1 MQSQMESVSTSMRDS
16 LRQFQLL
23 SDLKNSCEH
32 AVQEFY
38 IAVKLRALKS
48 SLLGVPLLPRRNG
61 RFSSVVNGIKTWPR
75 RASRGSREQSSPNA
89 QPASSLARRYR
100 HCRSFPAPGL
110 TFASFNVTQSPSKY
124 SPDILKASRPT
135 SLLGDGEE
143 ALPVGTLPASQ
154 NKTSPNIVVSSEYDK
169 FWNDVMPDLHDF
181 VRKEEFDMYMKEGIQ
196 ELQQKS
202 KCYSAPELQQGD
214 AWVEDLP
221 EFVGILTSSYTTSET
236 EQEGAGDSSVATQS
250 ENETA
255 SSSAASEEPAGVQRF
270 HRRFRGI
277 RLKDNKWIS
286 EIRPSCA
293 KRTVWLGTY
302 ATEEEAARAFDAGIF
317 YYRKS
322 NIPYNFSDSPEVLS
336 EVNQGPQEVSAKF
349 VKTEARRNAQRAWPS
364 PDSSHQL
371 LTTAIQEQAS
381 SSSVSSRQ
389 WFRGCRVRK
398 SYSQ

>member
-1 MQSQMESVSTSMRDS
+1 MESVSTSMRDS
-16 LRQFQLL
+16 LRQFQFL

-61 RFSSVVNGIKTWPR
+61 RFSSVVNGSKTWPR

-89 QPASSLARRYR
+89 QPASSPARRYR

-110 TFASFNVTQSPSKY
+110 TFAPFNATQWRSKY
-124 SPDILKASRPT
+124 SPDIPKASRPT

-143 ALPVGTLPASQ
+143 ALPVSTLPASQ
-154 NKTSPNIVVSSEYDK
+154 NKTSLNIAVSSDYDT

-181 VRKEEFDMYMKEGIQ
+181 VRNEEFDIYMKEGIQ
-196 ELQQKS
+196 EWQQRS
-202 KCYSAPELQQGD
+202 NCCSAPEMPQGD

-236 EQEGAGDSSVATQS
+236 EQEGAGDSSVATHS

-255 SSSAASEEPAGVQRF
+255 SSSAASEEPAGGQRF
-270 HRRFRGI
+270 HRRFRGV

-317 YYRKS
+317 YYRKFT
-322 NIPYNFSDSPEVLS
+322 IPYNFPDSPEVLP
-336 EVNQGPQEVSAKF
+336 EVIQGPQEVSAKF
-349 VKTEARRNAQRAWPS
+349 VKTEARKNAQRARPS

-381 SSSVSSRQ
+381 SSSGSSRQ
-389 WFRGCRVRK
+389 WFRGCRGRK

>member
-1 MQSQMESVSTSMRDS
+1 MESVSTSMRDS
-16 LRQFQLL
+16 LRQFQFL

-38 IAVKLRALKS
+38 FAVKLRALKS

-89 QPASSLARRYR
+89 QPARRYR

-110 TFASFNVTQSPSKY
+110 TFASFNVTQSRSKY
-124 SPDILKASRPT
+124 SADILKPSRPT
-135 SLLGDGEE
+135 SSLGDGEE

-154 NKTSPNIVVSSEYDK
+154 NKTSLNIAVSSDYDM
-169 FWNDVMPDLHDF
+169 FRNDVMPDLHDF
-181 VRKEEFDMYMKEGIQ
+181 VRKEEFEIYMKEGIQ
-196 ELQQKS
+196 ELQQIGN
-202 KCYSAPELQQGD
+202 CCAAPEMPQGD

-255 SSSAASEEPAGVQRF
+255 SSSAASEEPARVQRF

-302 ATEEEAARAFDAGIF
+302 PTEEEAARAFDAGIF
-317 YYRKS
+317 YYRKF
-322 NIPYNFSDSPEVLS
+322 NIPYNFSDSPEVLPA
-336 EVNQGPQEVSAKF
+336 VNQGPQEVSAKF
-349 VKTEARRNAQRAWPS
+349 VKIEARRNAQRARPS

-371 LTTAIQEQAS
+371 LTTAIQEQTS
-381 SSSVSSRQ
+381 SSSGSSRQ
-389 WFRGCRVRK
+389 WFRGCRGRK

>member
-1 MQSQMESVSTSMRDS
+1 MESVSTSMRDS
-16 LRQFQLL
+16 LRQFQFL

-38 IAVKLRALKS
+38 FAVKLRALKS

-89 QPASSLARRYR
+89 QPASSPARRYR
-100 HCRSFPAPGL
+100 HCRSFPAPAGL
-110 TFASFNVTQSPSKY
+110 TFASLNVTQSRSKY
-124 SPDILKASRPT
+124 SPDILKPSRPT

-154 NKTSPNIVVSSEYDK
+154 NKTSLNIEVSSDYDM

-181 VRKEEFDMYMKEGIQ
+181 VRNEEFDIYMKEGIQ
-196 ELQQKS
+196 ELQQRR
-202 KCYSAPELQQGD
+202 KCCSAPEMPQGD

-270 HRRFRGI
+270 RRRFRGI

-302 ATEEEAARAFDAGIF
+302 ETEEEAARAFDAGIF
-317 YYRKS
+317 YYRKF
-322 NIPYNFSDSPEVLS
+322 NIPYNFSDSPEVLP

-349 VKTEARRNAQRAWPS
+349 VKIEARRNAQRARPS

-381 SSSVSSRQ
+381 SSSGSSRQ
-389 WFRGCRVRK
+389 WFRGCRGRK

>member
-1 MQSQMESVSTSMRDS
+1 M
-16 LRQFQLL
+16 
-23 SDLKNSCEH
+23 
-32 AVQEFY
+32 
-38 IAVKLRALKS
+38 
-48 SLLGVPLLPRRNG
+48 
-61 RFSSVVNGIKTWPR
+61 
-75 RASRGSREQSSPNA
+75 
-89 QPASSLARRYR
+89 
-100 HCRSFPAPGL
+100 
-110 TFASFNVTQSPSKY
+110 
-124 SPDILKASRPT
+124 
-135 SLLGDGEE
+135 
-143 ALPVGTLPASQ
+143 
-154 NKTSPNIVVSSEYDK
+154 
-169 FWNDVMPDLHDF
+169 FWNDVMPDLQDF
-181 VRKEEFDMYMKEGIQ
+181 VRKEEFDIYMKEGLH
-196 ELQQKS
+196 ELQQRG
-202 KCYSAPELQQGD
+202 KCYSAPEMPQGD

-317 YYRKS
+317 YYRKL
-322 NIPYNFSDSPEVLS
+322 NIPYNFSDSPEVLP

-349 VKTEARRNAQRAWPS
+349 VKTEARRNAQRARPS

-381 SSSVSSRQ
+381 SSSGSSRQ
-389 WFRGCRVRK
+389 WFRGCRGRK